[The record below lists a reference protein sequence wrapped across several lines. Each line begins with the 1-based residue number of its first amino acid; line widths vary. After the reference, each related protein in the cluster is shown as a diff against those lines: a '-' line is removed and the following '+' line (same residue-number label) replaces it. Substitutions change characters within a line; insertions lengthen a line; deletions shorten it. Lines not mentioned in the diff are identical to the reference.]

1 MSKPQINMK
10 KHLEAS
16 SESGKKFYMDYVNKG
31 KIVMLNLLK
40 FHVKADYTNLKEL
53 KPKSEISGEEAYHL
67 YMENT
72 LPELKNIGSKIIY
85 YGKSRNFLIGPES
98 ENWDAVLLME
108 HESVEKFMAFSQ
120 SKVYL
125 NNVGHRMAGLADSR
139 LLPTTEIQNN

>member
-1 MSKPQINMK
+1 MEKY
-10 KHLEAS
+10 LES
-16 SESGKKFYMDYVNKG
+16 SPESGKKFYIDYVNKG

-40 FHVKADYTNLKEL
+40 FHVKADYTNLEEL
-53 KPKSEISGEEAYHL
+53 KPKSEISGEEAYNL

-85 YGKSRNFLIGPES
+85 FGKSTNFLIGPDS

-108 HESVEKFMAFSQ
+108 HESVKKFMEFSQ
-120 SKVYL
+120 SIVYL
-125 NNVGHRMAGLADSR
+125 NNVGHRMAGLKDSR

>member
-1 MSKPQINMK
+1 MK

-40 FHVKADYTNLKEL
+40 FHVKADYTNWEEL
-53 KPKSEISGEEAYHL
+53 KPKSEISGEEAYNI

-72 LPELKNIGSKIIY
+72 LFELINIGSKIIY
-85 YGKSRNFLIGPES
+85 YGKSTNFLIGPDL

-108 HESVEKFMAFSQ
+108 HESVEKFISFSQ

-125 NNVGHRMAGLADSR
+125 NNVGHRMAGLEDSR
-139 LLPTTEIQNN
+139 LLPTTEIQKK

>member
-1 MSKPQINMK
+1 MK

-16 SESGKKFYMDYVNKG
+16 PESGKKFYMDYVNKG

-40 FHVKADYTNLKEL
+40 FHIEADYTNSEEL
-53 KPKSEISGEEAYHL
+53 KPKSKISGEEAYNL

-72 LPELKNIGSKIIY
+72 LPELKNIGSEIIY
-85 YGKSRNFLIGPES
+85 YGKSTNFLIGPDS
-98 ENWDAVLLME
+98 ENWDAVLLMK
-108 HESVEKFMAFSQ
+108 HKSVEKFMAFSQ

>member
-1 MSKPQINMK
+1 MK

-16 SESGKKFYMDYVNKG
+16 PESGKKFYIDYVNKG

-40 FHVKADYTNLKEL
+40 FRLEADYTNTEEL
-53 KPKSEISGEEAYHL
+53 KPKSEISGEEAYNL

-72 LPELKNIGSKIIY
+72 LPELKNIGSEIIY
-85 YGKSRNFLIGPES
+85 YGKSTNFLIGPDS